1 MSQFVVQNAVPD
13 LEENVGA
20 TEITLTE
27 HELNRLE
34 AVAPKNVAAGERYPR
49 ISHKLEGQRGRGGKN
64 LYKNSPLLPCT
75 SAGFERCGEKSGYPD
90 MSTANR

>member
-1 MSQFVVQNAVPD
+1 MSQFLVQNAVPD

-34 AVAPKNVAAGERYPR
+34 AVAPKNLAAGERYPR
-49 ISHKLEGQRGRGGKN
+49 ISHKLEGQRGKE
-64 LYKNSPLLPCT
+64 LVQELSPAPLHK
-75 SAGFERCGEKSGYPD
+75 R
-90 MSTANR
+90 RI